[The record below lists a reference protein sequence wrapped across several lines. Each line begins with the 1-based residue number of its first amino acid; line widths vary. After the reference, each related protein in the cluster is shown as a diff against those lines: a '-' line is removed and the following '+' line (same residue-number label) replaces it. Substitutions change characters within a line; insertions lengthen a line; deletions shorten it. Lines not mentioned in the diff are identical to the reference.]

1 MTNRALIFTS
11 VIAAAAVLLLAAGC
25 GGSSPTTATTTT
37 AATQNGA
44 LAYARCMRSHGVR
57 NFPDPTSSGGGNK
70 QAVVSALQEVSN
82 SRAQAAQAACIHVN
96 GGSPGTGPSA
106 AHSPAHTAAMLAFA
120 RCMRSH
126 GFASFPDPTAQG
138 QLSPQMVTAAG
149 IDLHQ
154 PAVLNAGL
162 ACTSVTHGLLTRAA
176 VERAVNGG

>member
-1 MTNRALIFTS
+1 MTNRALIFIS
-11 VIAAAAVLLLAAGC
+11 VVAVAAVLLLAAGC

-37 AATQNGA
+37 TATQNGA

-70 QAVVSALQEVSN
+70 QAVISALRKVSN
-82 SRAQAAQAACIHVN
+82 SQAQAAQTACIHVN

-162 ACTSVTHGLLTRAA
+162 ACTSVTHGLLTRAD

>member
-1 MTNRALIFTS
+1 MTNRALIFIS
-11 VIAAAAVLLLAAGC
+11 VVAVAAVLLLASGC
-25 GGSSPTTATTTT
+25 GGGASTTATTTT
-37 AATQNGA
+37 AATRNGVF
-44 LAYARCMRSHGVR
+44 AYALCMRSHGIP
-57 NFPDPTSSGGGNK
+57 NFPDPNSSGGNSK
-70 QAVVSALQEVSN
+70 EAVISALQGVSN
-82 SRAQAAQAACIHVN
+82 SRVQAAQTACRHVN

-106 AHSPAHTAAMLAFA
+106 AQSQAHTAAMLAFA

-162 ACTSVTHGLLTRAA
+162 ACTSVTHGLLTRAD
-176 VERAVNGG
+176 VERAVDGG